1 MKNNTN
7 TSTQSKVSAKEM
19 MDLVIGIDQKVTA
32 LAQSDTSAGESKKGY
47 SQVGNLIA
55 VLVIIMSVAI
65 ITFMFVPKLA
75 ELVPALAEQ
84 QQWICLGYVIVTT
97 LSLSVPNIKPSMR
110 IVAVLFAIAPIAAN
124 LIVSA
129 L

>member
-7 TSTQSKVSAKEM
+7 TSAQSKVSAKEM

-32 LAQSDTSAGESKKGY
+32 LAQSDKSAGESKKGY
-47 SQVGNLIA
+47 SQVGSLIA
-55 VLVIIMSVAI
+55 VLVIIVSAAI
-65 ITFMFVPKLA
+65 IIFMFVPKLA

-84 QQWICLGYVIVTT
+84 WQWICLGYAIVATI
-97 LSLSVPNIKPSMR
+97 SLSVFNIKSSMR